1 VRVCVYGAAGEVW
14 ENLKTD
20 GFVESHPNVAKDATL
35 GWGTRLPFESHCSA
49 SFRPAAVTV
58 VNVPCVPAFPFG
70 IVTTLPMAKKTPA
83 QANLERGTLE
93 GRSDS

>member
-1 VRVCVYGAAGEVW
+1 
-14 ENLKTD
+14 
-20 GFVESHPNVAKDATL
+20 
-35 GWGTRLPFESHCSA
+35 
-49 SFRPAAVTV
+49 VTV